1 MIRSIRGR
9 LQTRAPRVNLQGIV
23 SAALQ
28 LENGRQLTGKF
39 RTLSIT
45 GGLLDLATYLD
56 ERTNI
61 VLVFRFGPVFVQSKA
76 QLLFPMRGGMGYLQ
90 PFRFTSLGVKEQQ
103 AMSEEISLR
112 LKETFAQEQSNFR
125 LGVRPPSHYLDTL

>member
-1 MIRSIRGR
+1 M
-9 LQTRAPRVNLQGIV
+9 

-28 LENGRQLTGKF
+28 LENGRQLTGRF
-39 RTLSIT
+39 RTLSVT

-61 VLVFRFGPVFVQSKA
+61 MLVFRFGPVFVQAKA

-90 PFRFTSLGVKEQQ
+90 PFRFTHLGQRDQQ
-103 AMSEEISLR
+103 MMSEEIALR
-112 LKETFAQEQSNFR
+112 MREERSREQSNFR
-125 LGVRPPSHYLDTL
+125 LGVRPPSHYLDTM